1 MIKRIIATILC
12 LIMAASVFASCTPK
26 RDEDYK
32 GATINMYIS
41 EEIYNFDPAYAFKN
55 DSALKIVNLLFST
68 LFTVNKDGKVEKS
81 LAKDYVIDENKNS
94 MTITIRDDAFWS
106 DGTYVSANDVTYTIK
121 RLLDPEF
128 TSEAACLL
136 YDIKNARTVKN
147 AKSDLYIDDIGV
159 YPVGER
165 EVEIT
170 FEDGFKNYD
179 QFIENLASPALAPLR
194 EDIVAANEDDWAKKP
209 GTMAC
214 SGPFMI
220 RKVSYS
226 DVDKGVTLE
235 RNPYYQRK
243 DKDMAV
249 DKKVKPYRIVIDYTK
264 SLAEQY
270 EMFKRGEI
278 FYVGDFAID
287 ARSGLAGSV
296 ELSDAM
302 STASI
307 YLNQNAYV
315 ANVGAYRADTGTKNK
330 LGNYVVDKVTES
342 DPEVESAEESLTGI
356 KTVTVTETSYVT
368 YYNHISAEDYEK
380 LYPGQEYVHMETK
393 NKSLKKDYSLYKSN
407 STTEVKVE
415 DGETV
420 YYVTKYDEYRYT
432 GPNSSAPSENK
443 KYEVDT
449 PYGVKL
455 FADKNV
461 REALSLVI
469 DREALANKIVYAK
482 AATALVPY
490 GVFNDS
496 RKNSFREEGKSYIT
510 TTANANKAA
519 ELLEKSN
526 INAADYEILL
536 SVQES
541 NLEHVVMAEEIQV
554 AWESLGF
561 KVKLEKVRPE
571 VNDEI
576 GSTGEASKDILD
588 NVFDEALYN
597 RTYQASI
604 VDVVASTPRA
614 YSILAPFAKEFAGT
628 AMDFN
633 AKDGEGNHL
642 YTIEGHITGYN
653 NKDYNK
659 KIDEAFAENDET
671 KRAAILHAAEEILLA
686 DMPVIP
692 LVFNQDA
699 YIVSDEI
706 KGVESSF
713 FGTRIFTTT
722 GFKDKERLS

>member
-1 MIKRIIATILC
+1 MTSYRIDLKVT
-12 LIMAASVFASCTPK
+12 
-26 RDEDYK
+26 EN
-32 GATINMYIS
+32 GIN
-41 EEIYNFDPAYAFKN
+41 
-55 DSALKIVNLLFST
+55 LST
-68 LFTVNKDGKVEKS
+68 LFTVNEDGKVEKS

-136 YDIKNARTVKN
+136 YDIKNAKIVKN

-194 EDIVAANEDDWAKKP
+194 EDIVAANEGDWAKKP

-220 RKVSYS
+220 RKISYS

-249 DKKVKPYRIVIDYTK
+249 DKKVTPYRIVIDYTK

-287 ARSGLAGSV
+287 ARSDLAGSV
-296 ELSDAM
+296 EISDAM

-307 YLNQNAYV
+307 YLNQDAYF
-315 ANVGAYRADTGTKNK
+315 GDMAY
-330 LGNYVVDKVTES
+330 KVEKTTTS
-342 DPEVESAEESLTGI
+342 DPKTVSAEESDTKI
-356 KTVTVTETSYVT
+356 KTVTVTETKYVT
-368 YYNHISAEDYEK
+368 YYNHMSAEEYEL
-380 LYPGQEYVHMETK
+380 LYPNTEYTPVATK
-393 NKSLKKDYSLYKSN
+393 DKSLKKDYSFYKSY

-415 DGETV
+415 DGEV
-420 YYVTKYDEYRYT
+420 VHYVTKYDEYRYT
-432 GPNSSAPSENK
+432 GPNSSSPSENK

-449 PYGVKL
+449 PYGVQL
-455 FADKNV
+455 FADKNI
-461 REALSLVI
+461 RQALSLVI
-469 DREALANKIVYAK
+469 DRDALAKKVVYAK

-510 TTANANKAA
+510 TSANLSKAQEYIAAANIKPANY
-519 ELLEKSN
+519 ELLLE
-526 INAADYEILL
+526 
-536 SVQES
+536 VQAN
-541 NLEHVVMAEEIQV
+541 NLVHVAMAEEIKL

-561 KVKLEKVRPE
+561 KVKLEMVKPE

-576 GSTGEASKDILD
+576 GSTGEVAKDILD
-588 NVFDEALYN
+588 NVFEEALYN
-597 RTYQASI
+597 RTYHAAI
-604 VDVVASTPRA
+604 VDVVAPTTRA
-614 YSILAPFAKEFAGT
+614 YSILAPFAKDFAGT

-642 YTIEGHITGYN
+642 YAVEGHITGYN
-653 NKDYNK
+653 NDDYNAK
-659 KIDEAFAENDET
+659 VDAAFAEKDET
-671 KRAAILHAAEEILLA
+671 KRAAILHEAEEILLA
-686 DMPVIP
+686 DMPIIP

-706 KGVESSF
+706 KGVESSI
-713 FGTRIFTTT
+713 FGTRIFTKT